1 LKRSSRRATFDQ
13 NWTSQNA
20 SVLGLTTVGSFPA
33 LLQADGADVWVANS
47 LGNSVSRVRASDG
60 RLLQTWT
67 GATNAA
73 GVVVAMGRVLVA
85 GLTPPGRLYRIDPAE
100 AAGPVTTVASTL
112 GLNPSG
118 IAFDGA
124 RVWTANISGSISI
137 VTPTASIPWTVTTV
151 ATGFVSLAGIVYD
164 GSNIWVT
171 NNGPGRL
178 FKLDSSG
185 TILQTVTMGGNPEFP
200 VFDGSSIWVPNYSS
214 ASVSVVRAS
223 NGTIL
228 QTLTGNGVSFPVS
241 AAFDGE
247 RILVT
252 NNADSVSLWK
262 AADLTP
268 LGSFPTGVGTQPF
281 GACSDGV
288 NFWITLSGTDQLA
301 RF

>member
-1 LKRSSRRATFDQ
+1 
-13 NWTSQNA
+13 
-20 SVLGLTTVGSFPA
+20 
-33 LLQADGADVWVANS
+33 LQADGADVWVANS

-178 FKLDSSG
+178 FKLDNSG